1 MSKFF
6 FIWNLIYFSY
16 MYIGDGKNYKE
27 NGDYF
32 IKGNVSELIKK

>member
-1 MSKFF
+1 
-6 FIWNLIYFSY
+6 

-32 IKGNVSELIKK
+32 RKGNVSEFI